1 MVRRLDL
8 PLQQMIEFVAKSF
21 KRELPTHSMEK
32 ELTADLSLAE
42 LTEKDRKI
50 VNVTK
55 MEEYLVI
62 FFNVESQ
69 ILLYWKE
76 HPHLKDKKVIF
87 TFKKLEK
94 NFDNH
99 KETSLAGRISR
110 AVKEGLIQSKK
121 EENKSYTYGEVISCI
136 KLLKKIA
143 KIHKSP
149 NGRGYLYWVEA
160 FFEDRLPETKE
171 EMREYIWFHE
181 S

>member
-1 MVRRLDL
+1 
-8 PLQQMIEFVAKSF
+8 
-21 KRELPTHSMEK
+21 MER
-32 ELTADLSLAE
+32 ELTADLSLRE

-50 VNVTK
+50 VDVTK
-55 MEEYLVI
+55 MEEYYVI

-69 ILLYWKE
+69 ILLYWME
-76 HPHLKDKKVIF
+76 YPHLKDKKVVS

-121 EENKSYTYGEVISCI
+121 EENRSYTYGEVISCI

-149 NGRGYLYWVEA
+149 SGRGYLFWIGA
-160 FFEDRLPETKE
+160 FFENNCLKHKKRWENTLEDTRA
-171 EMREYIWFHE
+171 E
-181 S
+181 SLHCNARVLRIEISCYPNLFKSAQDL